1 MKTGLLA
8 FAILFVSAV
17 SFAEVHYLPLGPG
30 KVLAYEYVEVSP
42 SAPTLILLP
51 GVNRG
56 LSSNDTSV
64 RLLIQQGWNLLLPSL
79 PAHPK
84 SIQGLK
90 LSESP
95 YFTYDSSVRSPD
107 FANDVSELVHAL
119 GILRAVPVTLSYTSS
134 VGAYLDAKEFP
145 HIIETVPMAVPTES
159 DPDAA
164 KTAELW
170 ESWFK
175 LNPFMAPFWIRQF
188 RDQAYTSH
196 WHKTVDKNL
205 SADSDFYGENPR
217 VSDIK
222 KGYVTI
228 ARAAEDFDFTKW
240 DFHSEQRTRDFVFAE
255 NENPERLKNQ
265 VEVLKRYLATG
276 KPVRVILVQ
285 NVGHVLPTENPEVYA
300 ATLGL
305 LLRQSRRA
313 QTQFAVVSTAK
324 SVESIEWK
332 DRSALDAWIKENQR

>member
-1 MKTGLLA
+1 MKTWVLA
-8 FAILFVSAV
+8 FAVLLVSAV
-17 SFAEVHYLPLGPG
+17 SVAEVRYLPLGPG
-30 KVLAYEYVEVSP
+30 KVLAYEYIES
-42 SAPTLILLP
+42 SAAAPTLILLP

-64 RLLIQQGWNLLLPSL
+64 RLLIKQGWNLLLSSL

-90 LSESP
+90 SAETP
-95 YFTYDSSVRSPD
+95 YFTFNSSIRSPE
-107 FANDVSELVHAL
+107 FAKDITELVHAL
-119 GILRAVPVTLSYTSS
+119 GIQRAVPVTLSYTSS
-134 VGAYLDAKEFP
+134 VGVYLDEKEFP
-145 HIIETVPMAVPTES
+145 HIIEAVPMAIPTEN

-164 KTAELW
+164 KKAELW

-196 WHKTVDKNL
+196 WSQTVDKNL
-205 SADSDFYGENPR
+205 SADNEFYGENPR
-217 VSDIK
+217 VADIK
-222 KGYVTI
+222 NGYVTI
-228 ARAAEDFDFTKW
+228 ARAAEDFNFTKW
-240 DFHSEQRTRDFVFAE
+240 NFKAERRTRDFVFAE
-255 NENPERLKNQ
+255 DENPERLKNQ
-265 VEVLKRYLATG
+265 VEVLKNYLATE

-305 LLRQSRRA
+305 LLRQSRKA

-332 DRSALDAWIKENQR
+332 DRSALEAWIKENQR